1 KQIFSKEEMGTSD
14 FRLWPPPLGGAQGFK
29 ELPNYT
35 NLFWVWLFVAFTV
48 VAAYRLKTSSSGR
61 AFLSIREDEVA
72 ARAMGIDI
80 AKYKVRAFV
89 IAAFFAGVAG
99 GLYGH
104 SGVNMAPANA
114 GFQLSFEII
123 IMVVL
128 GGMGSISG
136 AVLAAVILSLLPE
149 FLRGFVQ

>member
-1 KQIFSKEEMGTSD
+1 
-14 FRLWPPPLGGAQGFK
+14 
-29 ELPNYT
+29 
-35 NLFWVWLFVAFTV
+35 
-48 VAAYRLKTSSSGR
+48 
-61 AFLSIREDEVA
+61 
-72 ARAMGIDI
+72 MGIDI

-149 FLRGFVQ
+149 FLRGFVQYRLIVYALLLILMMIFRPQGLFGVKEVWEFFRAKRGAPKASPGVAS